1 MNVLELSE
9 QEIIRRNSMNELRAM
24 GIEPY
29 PAAEYVT
36 NAFSTDIK
44 AEFKDDAEPRKVSVA
59 GRMMTRRVM
68 GKASFI
74 ELQDSKGRI
83 QVYITRDLYTQEIT
97 ARKWSKAEEL
107 ERLKQGCK
115 ELQQRIDEALKEAE
129 RPQSEVPEEEN
140 TVRAA

>member
-9 QEIIRRNSMNELRAM
+9 QEIIRRNSLNELRAM

-44 AEFKDDAEPRKVSVA
+44 AEFKDDEEPRKVSVA
-59 GRMMTRRVM
+59 GRMMSRRVM

-83 QVYITRDLYTQEIT
+83 RYISLVTTSVRMKIKNCTTQCSNVCWT
-97 ARKWSKAEEL
+97 LVTS
-107 ERLKQGCK
+107 
-115 ELQQRIDEALKEAE
+115 
-129 RPQSEVPEEEN
+129 SV
-140 TVRAA
+140 

>member
-1 MNVLELSE
+1 
-9 QEIIRRNSMNELRAM
+9 M
-24 GIEPY
+24 GIETY
-29 PAAEYVT
+29 PSAEYVT

-83 QVYITRDLYTQEIT
+83 QVYITRDDICPGESIGYILCSGIGFDAHRAMFIHTIT
-97 ARKWSKAEEL
+97 SNDFL
-107 ERLKQGCK
+107 F
-115 ELQQRIDEALKEAE
+115 
-129 RPQSEVPEEEN
+129 
-140 TVRAA
+140 T